1 MVSPKNKD
9 HSHMGAWSMHTGSAL
24 LGLNRC
30 AVALQVM
37 LECSDRDAR
46 DDIPFGNIRT
56 NRYAWLVSV
65 DEFVE
70 DAGLFYERLGLS
82 RTSGRAMGWLLTAGT
97 SGADAPELAEALAV
111 AKSSM
116 SVALRQLEQAGLVER
131 FRVRGE
137 RRDRY
142 RLAEDVFARAFR
154 AKMAEFESFRA
165 LAEQGLRAVGDDPAR
180 RRRLELMRDM
190 YAFMMDRFPRLLE
203 EWDELKDQR

>member
-1 MVSPKNKD
+1 MSID
-9 HSHMGAWSMHTGSAL
+9 G
-24 LGLNRC
+24 
-30 AVALQVM
+30 
-37 LECSDRDAR
+37 
-46 DDIPFGNIRT
+46 
-56 NRYAWLVSV
+56 
-65 DEFVE
+65 FVE

-82 RTSGRAMGWLLTAGT
+82 RTSGRVMGWLLAAEAD
-97 SGADAPELAEALAV
+97 SADAPELAEALAV

-154 AKMAEFESFRA
+154 AKMAEFESFRT
-165 LAEQGLRAVGDDPAR
+165 LAEQGLRAIGHDPAR

-190 YAFMMDRFPRLLE
+190 YAFMMDRFPRLLD
-203 EWDELKDQR
+203 EWDELKGDR

>member
-1 MVSPKNKD
+1 M
-9 HSHMGAWSMHTGSAL
+9 
-24 LGLNRC
+24 
-30 AVALQVM
+30 
-37 LECSDRDAR
+37 
-46 DDIPFGNIRT
+46 
-56 NRYAWLVSV
+56 SV
-65 DEFVE
+65 EEFVE

-82 RTSGRAMGWLLTAGT
+82 RTSGRVMGWLLTADT
-97 SGADAPELAEALAV
+97 TGADASGLAEALAV

-190 YAFMMDRFPRLLE
+190 YAFMMDRFPALLD
-203 EWDELKDQR
+203 EWDALKDKR

>member
-1 MVSPKNKD
+1 M
-9 HSHMGAWSMHTGSAL
+9 
-24 LGLNRC
+24 
-30 AVALQVM
+30 
-37 LECSDRDAR
+37 
-46 DDIPFGNIRT
+46 
-56 NRYAWLVSV
+56 SV

-82 RTSGRAMGWLLTAGT
+82 RTSGRVMGWLLTAGS
-97 SGADAPELAEALAV
+97 SGADAPALTEALAV

-116 SVALRQLEQAGLVER
+116 SVGLRQLEQAGLIER

-154 AKMAEFESFRA
+154 AKMAEFEGFLA
-165 LAEQGLRAVGDDPAR
+165 LAEQGLRAVGDDPER

-190 YAFMMDRFPRLLE
+190 YAFMIDRFPRLLD
-203 EWDELKDQR
+203 EWDELKEQR

>member
-1 MVSPKNKD
+1 M
-9 HSHMGAWSMHTGSAL
+9 
-24 LGLNRC
+24 
-30 AVALQVM
+30 
-37 LECSDRDAR
+37 SD
-46 DDIPFGNIRT
+46 
-56 NRYAWLVSV
+56 V
-65 DEFVE
+65 DRFVE

-82 RTSGRAMGWLLTAGT
+82 RTSGRVMGWLLTAE
-97 SGADAPELAEALAV
+97 SDSADAPELAEALAV

-154 AKMAEFESFRA
+154 AKMAEFQTFRE

-190 YAFMMDRFPRLLE
+190 YVFMMDRFPSLLD
-203 EWDELKDQR
+203 EWDKRKDQR